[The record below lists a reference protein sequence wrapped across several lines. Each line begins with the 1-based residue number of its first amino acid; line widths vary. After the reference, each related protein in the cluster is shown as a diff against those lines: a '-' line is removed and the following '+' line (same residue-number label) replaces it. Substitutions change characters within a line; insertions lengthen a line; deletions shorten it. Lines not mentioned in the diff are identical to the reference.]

1 VPRRDDLKISLK
13 DECFE
18 LMDGL
23 PGSSSSRTFN
33 EFLAIP
39 SMVRE
44 EKAGSQPLCSLDL
57 NRHML
62 ILNGDDF
69 YNTRQLEFGKHKTK
83 IKWADIYINV

>member
-1 VPRRDDLKISLK
+1 
-13 DECFE
+13 
-18 LMDGL
+18 
-23 PGSSSSRTFN
+23 
-33 EFLAIP
+33 
-39 SMVRE
+39 MVRE